1 MEAINPVSLSFN
13 EESSYILSNNT
24 YEFRLA
30 FGTIGESI
38 YFDLQEPKLLSKKY
52 QNIFSLNTLQK
63 MNYWFKQFP
72 SMDKLVKIFNNMMKS
87 KKFRIK
93 NEENENNTPNNSN
106 KIIYFSNALDEE
118 DIIYIKLNLKE
129 QNQNDII
136 KKLLQMINDL
146 KEKNSSLEKKICVID
161 KTYGEKITLLE
172 KEINILNEKI
182 NEHKKKNL
190 ININYSKLL
199 NDSLI
204 IKTKLDEDLIN
215 SWIAPNKNISYKL
228 IYRASRDGDTENDFH
243 RNCDNKA
250 PTLVLGI
257 TPQGYI
263 FGGYTTVNW
272 NYYSGDY
279 LPDSEAF
286 VFSINQKKKFK
297 TNDKN
302 RSIYTQKGLLYY
314 FWKWV

>member
-1 MEAINPVSLSFN
+1 M
-13 EESSYILSNNT
+13 NN
-24 YEFRLA
+24 
-30 FGTIGESI
+30 
-38 YFDLQEPKLLSKKY
+38 KY

-93 NEENENNTPNNSN
+93 NEENENNSN

-129 QNQNDII
+129 QNQNDIN

-250 PTLVLGI
+250 PTLVLDI
-257 TPQGYI
+257 KPQGYI
-263 FGGYTTVNW
+263 F
-272 NYYSGDY
+272 
-279 LPDSEAF
+279 
-286 VFSINQKKKFK
+286 
-297 TNDKN
+297 
-302 RSIYTQKGLLYY
+302 
-314 FWKWV
+314 